1 MDQVKMNK
9 TALALMMVAA
19 LGLTACGI
27 TNKKTSG
34 VDPGE
39 VTALKDQALST
50 DFSREGIRIT
60 YTLLGDV
67 KKIEAFGYAP
77 VWRGNY
83 EHVAEADAKDK
94 LVKFLRGETVST
106 TRMTRAIARSIERSQ
121 DRSVNKFRTVDG
133 VVNFTDQEL
142 ESGDVS
148 GVAVGDGDTRDNT
161 ALRRASVNNAQ
172 IVTSTVTV
180 TAKGRLEAVLKERGG
195 VTDDG
200 RTYQA
205 VYAWTPRAQDAAR
218 SIREQMDR
226 R

>member
-1 MDQVKMNK
+1 MDQKQMNK
-9 TALALMMVAA
+9 TAIALALVATVA
-19 LGLTACGI
+19 LTACGS
-27 TNKKTSG
+27 TQKTAG

-60 YTLLGDV
+60 YTLFGNV

-77 VWRGNY
+77 IWRSNY

-94 LVKFLRGETVST
+94 LIKFLRGETVST
-106 TRMTRAIARSIERSQ
+106 NRMTRVIARSIERSQ

-133 VVNFTDQEL
+133 VVNFTDEEL
-142 ESGDVS
+142 ESGNIS
-148 GVAVGDGDTRDNT
+148 GVSVGEGDTRDNT
-161 ALRRASVNNAQ
+161 ALRRASVSNAQ

-180 TAKGRLEAVLKERGG
+180 TAKGRLSAVRKQSGG

-200 RTYQA
+200 RTYVA
-205 VYAWTPRAQDAAR
+205 VFVWTPRDQDAAR
-218 SIREQMDR
+218 SITEKMDR